1 MCFLYLVLLWNG
13 GGRSG
18 GVVTIIIVGIRDIVG
33 GGCGVVT
40 MAVIVVEYR

>member
-1 MCFLYLVLLWNG
+1 MFPLPRAPLEW
-13 GGRSG
+13 RWKKW

-33 GGCGVVT
+33 GSCGVVT